1 MRQIENHLESII
13 QGIVNRCR
21 GASAARNHVRKVN
34 TTLEH
39 AQSAYE
45 LALSGYLIAEDAK
58 ALVVQA
64 IKNIQAVEENLIATD
79 PNQET
84 NRAELERLKT
94 ELTKFQ
100 PRRGRPRI
108 GKVSSQ
114 KVATYRRVF
123 RALTELS
130 PTPTAAKQMIEGVLG
145 YA

>member
-34 TTLEH
+34 TTLQH

-45 LALSGYLIAEDAK
+45 LAQSGYLIAEDAK
-58 ALVVQA
+58 GLIDQA
-64 IKNIQAVEENLIATD
+64 IRNIHAVEENLGATS
-79 PNQET
+79 PGEET

-100 PRRGRPRI
+100 PRRGRPQI
-108 GKVSSQ
+108 GKVRSQ
-114 KVATYRRVF
+114 EVATYRRVF

-130 PTPTAAKQMIEGVLG
+130 ATPTAAKQMIEGVLS